1 MAAIVFPFVH
11 VDFLSFFVAFFEPL
25 HDIHTADFL
34 SR

>member
-1 MAAIVFPFVH
+1 MAAVLFPFVQ
-11 VDFLSFFVAFFEPL
+11 VDFLSFFVAFFGPL